1 MESLNKVE
9 VLLNKSKKI
18 FLNKFKKE
26 ITLYILDAFKN
37 RSDIKKIEKDHI
49 DNMWQ
54 WHFGV
59 MPIEWFVINNWDQ
72 YGKTIEKYWMG
83 VKIKLAGKY

>member
-59 MPIEWFVINNWDQ
+59 MPIESFVINNWDQ
-72 YGKTIEKYWMG
+72 YGKTIEKYWME
-83 VKIKLAGKY
+83 VKIKLARKY